1 MNQRKNMKIKPI
13 SDTGRVALELDPNDD
28 RLMEKSIKDA
38 EMKGW
43 PFQIK
48 TILVPLD
55 FSSFS
60 RQALASAIPL
70 AQKFGAKLV
79 LVHVYQPVAYPDAF
93 AMSPA
98 YAALDARLHEELKDT
113 FGPLA
118 QGQNAL
124 LSVETIV
131 RIGRS
136 CEEIVNAAKSVNADI
151 IVIAT
156 HGHTGLKHVLLGS
169 TTELVVRHA
178 DCPVL
183 VVRERQS

>member
-1 MNQRKNMKIKPI
+1 MKIKPI
-13 SDTGRVALELDPNDD
+13 SNTGRVALELDPRDE
-28 RLMEKSIKDA
+28 RLMEKGIKDA
-38 EMKGW
+38 EMRGW

-98 YAALDARLHEELKDT
+98 CIGLDARLHEELRNLV
-113 FGPLA
+113 GPPA
-118 QGQNAL
+118 RDQEGPV
-124 LSVETIV
+124 SVETVV
-131 RIGRS
+131 RLGQP
-136 CEEIVNAAKSVNADI
+136 CEEIVNAAKAANADI
-151 IVIAT
+151 IVNAT

-169 TTELVVRHA
+169 TTERVVRHA

-183 VVRERQS
+183 VVRERES

>member
-1 MNQRKNMKIKPI
+1 MKIKPI
-13 SDTGRVALELDPNDD
+13 SNTGRVALELDPHDE

-79 LVHVYQPVAYPDAF
+79 LVHVYQPLADPDAF
-93 AMSPA
+93 AVSPA
-98 YAALDARLHEELKDT
+98 CAGLDARLHEELRSLV
-113 FGPLA
+113 GPPVRDPEA
-118 QGQNAL
+118 PL
-124 LSVETIV
+124 LVETVV
-131 RIGRS
+131 RLGQPY
-136 CEEIVNAAKSVNADI
+136 EEIVNAAKVANADI

-183 VVRERQS
+183 VVRERES

>member
-1 MNQRKNMKIKPI
+1 MKIKPT
-13 SDTGRVALELDPNDD
+13 SNAGRVILELDHHDE
-28 RLMEKSIKDA
+28 RLMEKGIKDA

-60 RQALASAIPL
+60 RQALASAISL
-70 AQKFGAKLV
+70 AQKFGAKIV
-79 LVHVYQPVAYPDAF
+79 LLHVYQPVAYPESF
-93 AMSPA
+93 AISPA
-98 YAALDARLHEELKDT
+98 CAALEARLHDEFKDMA
-113 FGPLA
+113 GPLKLNQDA
-118 QGQNAL
+118 PV
-124 LSVETIV
+124 SVETLV
-131 RIGRS
+131 CIGRPF
-136 CEEIVNAAKSVNADI
+136 EEIVNAARSVYADI

-183 VVRERQS
+183 VLRERESW

>member
-1 MNQRKNMKIKPI
+1 MKIKPI
-13 SDTGRVALELDPNDD
+13 SKTGRVALELDHDD
-28 RLMEKSIKDA
+28 EWLIEKSIKEVELKD
-38 EMKGW
+38 W

-48 TILVPLD
+48 TMLVPLD
-55 FSSFS
+55 FSRHS
-60 RQALASAIPL
+60 RQALATAIPL
-70 AQKFGAKLV
+70 AQKFGAKIV
-79 LVHVYQPVAYPDAF
+79 LVHVYQPVAYPDAV

-98 YAALDARLHEELKDT
+98 CAGLDARLREELKGMV
-113 FGPLA
+113 GPLK
-118 QGQNAL
+118 QDQDTP

-131 RIGRS
+131 RIGRP

-183 VVRERQS
+183 VVRERKS